1 MRWGPGISSPL
12 NTFGRMRDTE
22 LFQMAL
28 ALVPPW
34 KVKASTFDPTQRR
47 LEILIDFPEGE
58 RLPCPICGAACRVHD
73 TESKTWPSQNPSI
86 TTIID
91 VPEGSPACRPRGLAA
106 RMRYLTMKSPVKM
119 MTGQASPMV
128 AIAAFFAGGYEA
140 LRRVRAGSEAGSSC
154 AQRSRP

>member
-1 MRWGPGISSPL
+1 MRWGPGISSPF

-73 TESKTWPSQNPSI
+73 TESKTWRHLDFFQHQ
-86 TTIID
+86 
-91 VPEGSPACRPRGLAA
+91 A
-106 RMRYLTMKSPVKM
+106 YLTARYPS
-119 MTGQASPMV
+119 GASPPS
-128 AIAAFFAGGYEA
+128 
-140 LRRVRAGSEAGSSC
+140 LR
-154 AQRSRP
+154 